1 MRKTLCLQINNDI
14 IMNKLKKAAIL
25 EKNKMAAIRRH
36 FRRGI
41 DPYFFVLLSTSHVP
55 SFMLLS

>member
-1 MRKTLCLQINNDI
+1 
-14 IMNKLKKAAIL
+14 MNKLKKAAIL
-25 EKNKMAAIRRH
+25 VKTKMAAIRGH
-36 FRRGI
+36 FRRGT